1 MRHSGQRI
9 AVFTVVL
16 ITAALAATVA
26 FGQIP
31 DSDGVIH
38 ACYHTG
44 NGGIR
49 VVNDDTECSSGES
62 PLDWYQVGAT
72 GGQGPQGPAGPAGA
86 DGPQGPQGQ
95 QGLPGADG
103 ADGAQGPQGPPGADG
118 ADGAQGQQ
126 GPPGADGAD
135 GAQGPQGPA
144 GVDGANG
151 ADGAPGPQ
159 GPQGPQG
166 PAGAD
171 GAAPGLASSTVG
183 PLKIRKRAIVVERL
197 DLPAGAYVL
206 LAKVSLG
213 QISPHSTRV
222 VCGLRAGGRLDRAS
236 VVLAATGSASAQT
249 ADLMLSRVLA
259 APGAAQVSCR
269 YYRSRRQR
277 KPKVTA
283 AYAEIA
289 AIELRSLT
297 VQ

>member
-86 DGPQGPQGQ
+86 DGAQGPQGV

-118 ADGAQGQQ
+118 ADGAQG
-126 GPPGADGAD
+126 
-135 GAQGPQGPA
+135 PQGPA
-144 GVDGANG
+144 GVDGADG

-159 GPQGPQG
+159 GPQGPPGPQG

-269 YYRSRRQR
+269 YYRSGRQR

-283 AYAEIA
+283 AYVEIA

-297 VQ
+297 FQ

>member
-49 VVNDDTECSSGES
+49 VVNDGTECSSGES

-86 DGPQGPQGQ
+86 DGADGPQGL

-103 ADGAQGPQGPPGADG
+103 ADGAQGPQGLPGADG
-118 ADGAQGQQ
+118 T
-126 GPPGADGAD
+126 D
-135 GAQGPQGPA
+135 GAQGPQGLP
-144 GVDGANG
+144 G

-159 GPQGPQG
+159 GVQGPQG

-171 GAAPGLASSTVG
+171 GAAPGLASSTAG
-183 PLKIRKRAIVVERL
+183 PVKIRKRAILVESL

-213 QISPHSTRV
+213 QTSPHSTRV

-249 ADLMLSRVLA
+249 ADLMLSRVLPD
-259 APGAAQVSCR
+259 PGAAQVRCR
-269 YYRSRRQR
+269 YYLSGRQR
-277 KPKVTA
+277 KPNVRA

-297 VQ
+297 IQ

>member
-86 DGPQGPQGQ
+86 DGAQ
-95 QGLPGADG
+95 
-103 ADGAQGPQGPPGADG
+103 GAQGPQGPA
-118 ADGAQGQQ
+118 
-126 GPPGADGAD
+126 GADGAD

-144 GVDGANG
+144 GVDGVDG

-269 YYRSRRQR
+269 YYLSGRQR

>member
-86 DGPQGPQGQ
+86 DGAQGPQGQ
-95 QGLPGADG
+95 QGLPGAEG
-103 ADGAQGPQGPPGADG
+103 ADGAQGPQGPA
-118 ADGAQGQQ
+118 
-126 GPPGADGAD
+126 GADGAD

-144 GVDGANG
+144 GVDGADG
-151 ADGAPGPQ
+151 ADGAPGLQ

-269 YYRSRRQR
+269 YYLSGRQR

>member
-103 ADGAQGPQGPPGADG
+103 ADGAQGP
-118 ADGAQGQQ
+118 Q

-249 ADLMLSRVLA
+249 ANLMLSRVLA

-269 YYRSRRQR
+269 YYLSGRQR